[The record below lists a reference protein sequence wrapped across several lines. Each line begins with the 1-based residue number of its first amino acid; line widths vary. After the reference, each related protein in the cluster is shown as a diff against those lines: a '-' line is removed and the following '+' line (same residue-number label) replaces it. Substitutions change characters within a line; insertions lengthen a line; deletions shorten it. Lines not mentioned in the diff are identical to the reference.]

1 MRSQVPPSFILRS
14 ISNSGWLILA
24 VMSLAGVALR
34 DISTGAGVAIGG
46 ACALGSFR
54 MMDVYFARIFQKN
67 ISRPKW
73 WHHVLY
79 VLRFLALMGVVALA
93 IGWLRLPVVSVVIGL
108 TVPPLAI
115 FIHGARNA
123 LRIQGSTR
131 A

>member
-1 MRSQVPPSFILRS
+1 MQNQPSLALRG
-14 ISNSGWLILA
+14 IENSGWLILA
-24 VMSLAGVALR
+24 LMSMAGLILKDV
-34 DISTGAGVAIGG
+34 STAGGVAIGG

-54 MMDVYFARIFQKN
+54 MMDVYFARIFRKN
-67 ISRPKW
+67 MNRPKW

-79 VLRFLALMGVVALA
+79 ILRFLALMGIVALA
-93 IGWLRLPVVSVVIGL
+93 IGWMRLPVVSVVIGL

-115 FIHGARNA
+115 FVYGAKSA

>member
-1 MRSQVPPSFILRS
+1 MRNQDPPSFILRS

-24 VMSLAGVALR
+24 VMSLAGVVLR
-34 DISTGAGVAIGG
+34 DVSTGAGVAIGG

-54 MMDVYFARIFQKN
+54 MMDVYFARLFQKN
-67 ISRPKW
+67 TSRPKW

-79 VLRFLALMGVVALA
+79 ILRFFALMGVVALA

-131 A
+131 T

>member
-1 MRSQVPPSFILRS
+1 MRNQPSLALRS
-14 ISNSGWLILA
+14 IENSGWLILA
-24 VMSLAGVALR
+24 LMSMAGLILKDV
-34 DISTGAGVAIGG
+34 STAVGLAIGG

-54 MMDVYFARIFQKN
+54 MMDVYFARIFRKSMN
-67 ISRPKW
+67 RPQW

-79 VLRFLALMGVVALA
+79 ILRFFALMGIVALA
-93 IGWLRLPVVSVVIGL
+93 IGWMRLPVVSVVIGL

-115 FIHGARNA
+115 FVHGAKSA

>member
-1 MRSQVPPSFILRS
+1 MRNQEPPALALRS

-24 VMSLAGVALR
+24 IMSAAGMILR
-34 DISTGAGVAIGG
+34 DVSTGAGVAVGG

-54 MMDVYFARIFQKN
+54 MMDVYFARIFRKD

-79 VLRFLALMGVVALA
+79 VLRFFALMGVAALA
-93 IGWLRLPVVSVVIGL
+93 IGWTRLPVVSVVIGL
-108 TVPPLAI
+108 TIPPLAI
-115 FIHGARNA
+115 FIHGARSA

>member
-1 MRSQVPPSFILRS
+1 MRNQDPPSFILRS

-24 VMSLAGVALR
+24 VMSLAGVVLR
-34 DISTGAGVAIGG
+34 DVSTGAGVAVGG

-54 MMDVYFARIFQKN
+54 MMDVYFARLFQKN
-67 ISRPKW
+67 TSRPKW

-131 A
+131 T

>member
-1 MRSQVPPSFILRS
+1 MRNQPSLALRS
-14 ISNSGWLILA
+14 IENSGWLILA
-24 VMSLAGVALR
+24 LMSMAGLILKDV
-34 DISTGAGVAIGG
+34 STAVGLAIGG

-54 MMDVYFARIFQKN
+54 MMDVYFARIFRKN
-67 ISRPKW
+67 MNRPQW

-79 VLRFLALMGVVALA
+79 ILRFFALMGIVALA
-93 IGWLRLPVVSVVIGL
+93 IGWMRLPVVSVVIGL

-115 FIHGARNA
+115 FVHGAKSA

>member
-1 MRSQVPPSFILRS
+1 MQNQPSLALRS
-14 ISNSGWLILA
+14 IENSGWLILA
-24 VMSLAGVALR
+24 LMSVAGLILKDV
-34 DISTGAGVAIGG
+34 STAGGVAIGG

-54 MMDVYFARIFQKN
+54 MMDVYFARIFRKN
-67 ISRPKW
+67 MNRPKW

-79 VLRFLALMGVVALA
+79 ILRFLALMGIVALA
-93 IGWLRLPVVSVVIGL
+93 IGWMRLPVVSVVIGL

-115 FIHGARNA
+115 FVYGAKSA

>member
-1 MRSQVPPSFILRS
+1 MRNQDPPSFILRS

-24 VMSLAGVALR
+24 AMSLAGVVLR
-34 DISTGAGVAIGG
+34 DVSTGAGVAVGG

-54 MMDVYFARIFQKN
+54 MMDVYFARLFQKN
-67 ISRPKW
+67 TSRPKW

-131 A
+131 T

>member
-1 MRSQVPPSFILRS
+1 MRNQEPPALALKS

-24 VMSLAGVALR
+24 IMSAAGMILR
-34 DISTGAGVAIGG
+34 DVSTGAGVAIGG

-54 MMDVYFARIFQKN
+54 MMDVYFARIFRKD

-79 VLRFLALMGVVALA
+79 VLRFFALMGVVALA
-93 IGWLRLPVVSVVIGL
+93 IGWIRLPVVSVVTGL
-108 TVPPLAI
+108 TIPPLAI
-115 FIHGARNA
+115 FIHGARSA